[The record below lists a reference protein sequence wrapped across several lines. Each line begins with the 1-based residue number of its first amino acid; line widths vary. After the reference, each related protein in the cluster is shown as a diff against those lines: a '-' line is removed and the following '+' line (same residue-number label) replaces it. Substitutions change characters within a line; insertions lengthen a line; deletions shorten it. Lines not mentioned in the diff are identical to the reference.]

1 MQPAG
6 FEDLN
11 AMKYPT
17 GRFWFLVV
25 AGACC
30 WGAWAGQNV
39 ASAADKPAASKVPSQ
54 PPMKDLVHRMDKLE
68 AELKD
73 LRSRPQGQP
82 EGKRSGPIVAVVESA
97 YLGFTFSYYGPPNG
111 SRFLAARLVVV
122 NPTSEPIV
130 VKAKDIVL
138 RVEGSELRMKE
149 AVNSL
154 RNQTFQAGG
163 QTVELSKIRPS
174 ADLVVPPGV
183 SAGKWLVFAGIP
195 SGIQIPAMVLHV
207 PVPGTPLDIN
217 VNEAARRVMGLKVE
231 RIGPRG
237 CLALLT
243 VSGELN
249 TVNIGSL
256 TGVLESLVAQK
267 VVRAVIRF
275 SESAPPLEGTVL
287 TWLQQGAEAAGRTES
302 TNQQMPVFPAA
313 LRELH
318 LAAVP
323 NRAALNLDGSSGPQP
338 RIHSTDADAVRA
350 ALKTA
355 IEVLP
360 RDELLAEIEA
370 GNALTRAAALADG
383 GGRLAVEDLPLVLKY
398 ADDNDP
404 RMQLAALAALRHFG
418 ERPAIEKLLAYARR
432 NAEPTASLA
441 IESLAASRYA
451 AAHQALLDVLKNE
464 HPASRRLIV
473 RVLAKYP
480 RPIWSDTIYSFVS
493 DSEPEVAVEAL
504 RALVQTGHPRLFAV
518 LKDALARGTGP
529 VRDEAFQLLASRS
542 DRQSEELALEYTLQT
557 MKNGPPT
564 PAMYGL
570 LNRTKDARAVHL
582 LLAELDRSTG
592 NRSQI
597 INTLA
602 QIGDQAVAD
611 ALAAKYPEFSDRDKT
626 AALNAMQLLKSPQF
640 RKLAGEALLS
650 NDSSLVSAA
659 VVGLQNDGSPRAVQL
674 LVGALESSSNP
685 TVWSFI
691 TNALGNFGTSE
702 SKAALRKAVDSD
714 NDAKRNM
721 AITALRSLHQRS
733 PGYPYC
739 MQARQSAQS
748 ERWDEAISRF
758 TSAIELDPELAEAYS
773 GRGHALLQKKQVGE
787 ARKDFTKAIELE
799 SFSSEAVTGLG
810 ICLVQEGHVTEGI
823 KVVENSRTR
832 MNEDFIYTYNAACVY
847 GRALERLLKEPKSP
861 ERDRHADGFRAK
873 AIADLRRSVKLG
885 FPDLDWMKKDSDL
898 DSLHDMPEFKKI
910 VSQDG
915 SAEENRSSPDKSG
928 DDKNGSGK
936 GKSGRAKD
944 GGDAVQGG
952 AATTDSIKADLL
964 FENARP

>member
-1 MQPAG
+1 
-6 FEDLN
+6 
-11 AMKYPT
+11 MKYSA
-17 GRFWFLVV
+17 GRNWFLMVV

-30 WGAWAGQNV
+30 WGAWVGQNF
-39 ASAADKPAASKVPSQ
+39 ASAAGEPSGSKVPSQ
-54 PPMKDLVHRMDKLE
+54 PPIKDLVHRLDKVE

-73 LRSRPQGQP
+73 LRSRPESQP
-82 EGKRSGPIVAVVESA
+82 EGKHGGPIMAVVESPF
-97 YLGFTFSYYGPPNG
+97 LGFLFSYYGPANG

-130 VKAKDIVL
+130 VKAKEIVL
-138 RVEGSELRMKE
+138 RVVGSELRLKD
-149 AVNSL
+149 AVGTL

-163 QTVELSKIRPS
+163 QSVELSKIRPL
-174 ADLVVPPGV
+174 ADLTVPPGV
-183 SAGKWLVFAGIP
+183 SAGKWLVFTGIP

-207 PVPGTPLDIN
+207 PVPGTTLDID
-217 VNEAARRVMGLKVE
+217 VNEAARRLMGLKVE
-231 RIGPRG
+231 RVGPRG

-243 VSGELN
+243 ISGELN

-256 TGVLESLVAQK
+256 TGVLESMVAQK

-275 SESAPPLEGTVL
+275 TESAPPLEGTVL
-287 TWLQQGAEAAGRTES
+287 SWLQQGAELAGRTES

-318 LAAVP
+318 LASVP
-323 NRAALNLDGSSGPQP
+323 NRSTLNLDGSSGPQP
-338 RIHSTDADAVRA
+338 RIHPTDAGAVRA

-360 RDELLAEIEA
+360 RDELLAEIET
-370 GNALTRAAALADG
+370 GHPLTRVAALADG

-418 ERPAIEKLLAYARR
+418 EKAAIEKLLAYARK
-432 NAEPTASLA
+432 NVEPAASRA

-518 LKDALARGTGP
+518 LKDALARGTAP

-592 NRSQI
+592 NRPQI

-611 ALAAKYPEFSDRDKT
+611 ALAAKYPDFSDRDKT
-626 AALNAMQLLKSPQF
+626 SALNAMQLLKSPQF
-640 RKLAGEALLS
+640 RKLAGEALLCS
-650 NDSSLVSAA
+650 DTSLVSAA
-659 VVGLQNDGSPRAVQL
+659 VVGLQNDGSPQAVQL
-674 LVGALESSSNP
+674 LVGALESSNNP

-691 TNALGNFGTSE
+691 TSALGNFGTRE
-702 SKAALRKAVDSD
+702 SKAALHKALDSD
-714 NDAKRNM
+714 NVAKRNM
-721 AITALRSLHQRS
+721 AIAALRSLHQRS

-748 ERWDEAISRF
+748 ERWDEAISRY
-758 TSAIELDPELAEAYS
+758 TSAIELDPESAEAYS
-773 GRGHALLQKKQVGE
+773 GRGHALLQKKQVGD

-810 ICLVQEGHVTEGI
+810 ICLVQEGRVVEGI
-823 KVVENSRTR
+823 KVIENSRTR
-832 MNEDFIYTYNAACVY
+832 MNEDFIFTYNAACVY
-847 GRALERLLKEPKSP
+847 GRSLEHLLKQPKSP
-861 ERDRHADGFRAK
+861 ERDRQADGYRAK

-898 DSLHDMPEFKKI
+898 DSLHGLPEFKKI
-910 VSQDG
+910 VSQDA
-915 SAEENRSSPDKSG
+915 SAEENRSSPDKPG
-928 DDKNGSGK
+928 DNNNGEGK

-944 GGDAVQGG
+944 GADAVRGG
-952 AATTDSIKADLL
+952 AATTDSIKADVL